1 MTAQDVQPE
10 GSRKETLALAAL
22 LLAVCATVLES
33 MAVGVALPA
42 ISIEFGI
49 SAAESTWVMGSAQ
62 FVIVALLLPM
72 AALGDAVGYR
82 SVYIASLAVF
92 AVATLACALAPSFPA
107 IVAARAIQAI
117 GTAGVMSLGFAMLR
131 TVFSD
136 KRLGQAIG
144 LMAATVAIASSL
156 GPAASGLI
164 LSVASWRA
172 IFGMLVVTSVI
183 ALLLG
188 LVTLPKTQSSGRPY
202 DLFGAFLVAAMF
214 SALLVVI
221 NGLANAWPPVLLVVT
236 AIAFVL
242 LLRVV
247 LARSRGAPSPVF
259 PVDLLARPVFAL
271 SICASICAFTAQ
283 AIGFILLPF
292 YLIFGA
298 GMDEL
303 QMAIVMSVWPA
314 ATAILA
320 PVLGRYANVIPA
332 GATGA
337 AGLFV
342 MAAGFVLVAQ
352 ITDANSMV
360 DIGLRLMI
368 CGIGFAV
375 FQTPNNRLLMLS
387 APKERSGAASGGL
400 SIARQFGR
408 AAGTAIAAFA
418 LLAGPSV
425 SLNAMFIGAAITAVG
440 ALASIGRILVQTDQS
455 S

>member
-1 MTAQDVQPE
+1 MTTEEVQSE
-10 GSRKETLALAAL
+10 GSRNGVLALAAL
-22 LLAVCATVLES
+22 MLAVCATVLES

-49 SAAESTWVMGSAQ
+49 SAANATWVMGSAQ

-72 AALGDAVGYR
+72 AAFGEAVGYR
-82 SVYIASLAVF
+82 SVYIASLGIFV
-92 AVATLACALAPSFPA
+92 VATLACALAPSFSA
-107 IVAARAIQAI
+107 IVAARAVQAI

-164 LSVASWRA
+164 LSVANWRA
-172 IFGMLVVTSVI
+172 IFGMLVVISLI
-183 ALLLG
+183 ALLIG
-188 LVTLPKTQSSGRPY
+188 LVTLPRTQPSGRPY
-202 DLFGAFLVAAMF
+202 DLFGAVLVAAMF
-214 SALLVVI
+214 SALFVII
-221 NGLANAWPPVLLVVT
+221 NGLANVWPPLLLIVAT
-236 AIAFVL
+236 IAFAL
-242 LLRVV
+242 MLGLV
-247 LARSRGAPSPVF
+247 LARSRSTPSPVF
-259 PVDLLARPVFAL
+259 PVDLLALPVFSL

-292 YLIFGA
+292 YLIYGA
-298 GMDEL
+298 GMSEL
-303 QMAIVMSVWPA
+303 QMAVIMSVWPA

-320 PVLGRYANVIPA
+320 PILGRYANDIPA
-332 GATGA
+332 GPTGA
-337 AGLFV
+337 AGLCL
-342 MAAGFVLVAQ
+342 MATGFVLVAQ
-352 ITDANSMV
+352 ITEASSTI
-360 DIGLRLMI
+360 DIGFRLMV

-387 APKERSGAASGGL
+387 APRERSGAASGSL

-408 AAGTAIAAFA
+408 ATGTAIAAFA

-425 SLNAMFIGAAITAVG
+425 SLNAMLTAAAIAALG
-440 ALASIGRILVQTDQS
+440 ALASIGRTWARSEQS